1 MVGGEQ
7 VQKCQGAGTGVA
19 AVHFDCHSHNTP
31 LMGGGSSASG
41 KILAQIMLPSRGLW
55 KKKED

>member
-7 VQKCQGAGTGVA
+7 VQKCQGTGAGVA

-41 KILAQIMLPSRGLW
+41 KILAQIILPSRGL
-55 KKKED
+55 